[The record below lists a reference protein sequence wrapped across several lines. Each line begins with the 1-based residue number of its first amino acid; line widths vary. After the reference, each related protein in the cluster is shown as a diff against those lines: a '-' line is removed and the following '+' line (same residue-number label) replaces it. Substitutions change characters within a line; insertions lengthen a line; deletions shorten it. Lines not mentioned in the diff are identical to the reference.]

1 MKPEEA
7 LELWYKALA
16 AKFGIVIRT
25 NKADQLKSLLYTV
38 RKPYPEL
45 QALFI
50 SYDAREP
57 EVLKILHKEIKV
69 NKDAKEID

>member
-7 LELWYKALA
+7 LRLWHQALEA
-16 AKFGIVIRT
+16 EIGIVIRS
-25 NKADQLKSLLYTV
+25 NKAEQLRALLYDV

-57 EVLKILHKEIKV
+57 DILKILHKEVKV
-69 NKDAKEID
+69 KKDAKEID